1 MDNGIPY
8 YLSLVNLLGAFEGFF
23 LAFHFFTKKQSHR
36 FLTFNIG
43 LLLTAFSIFLLNTF
57 FILSGIALPFD
68 WMQLL
73 ANASLLLIGPSL
85 YLYISFHRNTQLSF
99 EKAYYHYLPALF
111 VLCLEPFFVDS
122 VIERVV
128 MVMAFLGIGV
138 YIILSIRL
146 ILNFAEDN
154 PPYFS
159 WLKPVFYTFMGVFA
173 LNILT
178 KAFGS
183 QLGIPSY
190 IQLNITLFF
199 LIPILWIAIKEMR
212 QDKEQQVFRKKYTY
226 ATISSE
232 KANDYLKRIEKSME
246 EDLLFRNP
254 ELTVKELSAILN
266 IPAKTISQLVNEY
279 HQKSF
284 KDYVNGFRIEDVK
297 KQLLRPEN
305 NAFTILAIA
314 EQSGFKSGGRFN
326 TLFKEATGLTPTQ
339 YKRDHSG

>member
-1 MDNGIPY
+1 MDNGVPY
-8 YLSLVNLLGAFEGFF
+8 YLSLINLLGAFEGFF

-57 FILSGIALPFD
+57 FILSEISLMFD

-85 YLYISFHRNTQLSF
+85 YHYISFHQNTQLSLRNT
-99 EKAYYHYLPALF
+99 YYHYLPALL
-111 VLCLEPFFVDS
+111 VLCMEPFFVGS
-122 VIERVV
+122 IIEGVV
-128 MVMAFLGIGV
+128 MVMAFLGIGI
-138 YIILSIRL
+138 YIALSYRM
-146 ILNFAEDN
+146 ILNFAKDN

-159 WLKPVFYTFMGVFA
+159 WLKPVFYSFMVVFA

-178 KAFGS
+178 KAFGD

-199 LIPILWIAIKEMR
+199 LVPILWIAIKEMR
-212 QDKEQQVFRKKYTY
+212 QDKEKQVFRKKYTY
-226 ATISSE
+226 TSLSSE
-232 KANDYLKRIEKSME
+232 KADHYLKQIEKAME

-254 ELTVKELSAILN
+254 ELTVKELSTALN

-297 KQLLRPEN
+297 RQLLIPEN
-305 NAFTILAIA
+305 DAFTILAIA
-314 EQSGFKSGGRFN
+314 EKSGFKSGGRFN
-326 TLFKEATGLTPTQ
+326 TLFREATGLTPTQ
-339 YKRDHSG
+339 YKRDQSS